1 MSLFKDYI
9 LYERIIFY
17 SAWEK
22 TREFS
27 RKHFF
32 IAIFV
37 SLFSAIAVFL
47 MNPLDQFG
55 QLLSS
60 LLALVTAFFLM
71 FILVLFWYLFIAPL
85 RLWKKQT
92 LDIIDLQF
100 KIQNN
105 QDKQRV
111 LSAFHAI
118 ADNGNALWVKR
129 ISEDEFEIWKQE
141 VQDFRLLAIRLIG
154 GAVSRTAAI
163 GFNVT
168 QTDINRDYVY
178 KVNEEH
184 NRQLII
190 LGVQM
195 DKLLRI
201 IETSMRPELNAF

>member
-9 LYERIIFY
+9 LYQRIIFY

-32 IAIFV
+32 IAIFI
-37 SLFSAIAVFL
+37 SFFSAIAVFL

-60 LLALVTAFFLM
+60 FLVLVTAFFLM
-71 FILVLFWYLFIAPL
+71 FISVLFWYLFIAPL

-92 LDIIDLQF
+92 SDIIDLQF

-105 QDKQRV
+105 QDKQRI
-111 LSAFHAI
+111 LSAFHTI
-118 ADNGNALWVKR
+118 ADKGNALWTKR

-141 VQDFRLLAIRLIG
+141 VQDFRLLAIKLIG

-184 NRQLII
+184 NRQLIM

-201 IETSMRPELNAF
+201 IETYEART